1 MKLCKIILI
10 VILCGKTLKAIVN
23 TLNNLDSS
31 KHPVE
36 DILSTLIVIIAWWG
50 LYYGAGILDV

>member
-10 VILCGKTLKAIVN
+10 VILCGKTLKDIVN
-23 TLNNLDSS
+23 TLINLDSS
-31 KHPVE
+31 DYPVE
-36 DILSTLIVIIAWWG
+36 DILSSLIVIIARWG